1 MMRRRS
7 MARLVGAPFA
17 HRLAR
22 RWATSGGRGSNLAW
36 RAAARVAGPVPETAV
51 VTLGDARLELDT
63 HHPAEF
69 QFYRGQYE
77 VDEMAVMRALVPRG
91 GVALDIGANIG
102 FYTLMLAQLVG
113 EDGRVFAFEPSPLA
127 IHRLTAAA
135 AGLASVRVLTVAVS
149 DVSGTSRLLVAP
161 GDSMHSTLR
170 SSALDR
176 TEWSAA
182 AEVETAPLDVLSEA
196 LGWGEVD
203 FVKVDVEG
211 HEAAVLAGASRL
223 LAAGQVRA
231 MLLEVA
237 PQYGATDWVGELAS
251 LPDYQCFALVRTGH
265 LSWRHTPRLFGLPRP
280 GNEGYSLVALRTD
293 AAADMR
299 VKGWI
304 R

>member
-91 GVALDIGANIG
+91 GLAVDIGANIG
-102 FYTLMLAQLVG
+102 FYTLMLAQLIG
-113 EDGRVFAFEPSPLA
+113 EHGRVCAFEPSPLA
-127 IHRLTAAA
+127 VHRLTAAA

-149 DVSGTSRLLVAP
+149 DVTGTRRLLVGP

-170 SSALDR
+170 SSALDL

-196 LGWGEVD
+196 LGWGGRLC
-203 FVKVDVEG
+203 EG
-211 HEAAVLAGASRL
+211 
-223 LAAGQVRA
+223 
-231 MLLEVA
+231 
-237 PQYGATDWVGELAS
+237 
-251 LPDYQCFALVRTGH
+251 
-265 LSWRHTPRLFGLPRP
+265 
-280 GNEGYSLVALRTD
+280 
-293 AAADMR
+293 
-299 VKGWI
+299 
-304 R
+304 